1 LEADTRVEPIRK
13 VRSAIRLN
21 PSLKKMAPKYLFILP
36 AFLFVVIFMLYPIF
50 YNIFISFHDVTIMNL
65 KGDKSF
71 VGFENYRQ
79 IFQDE
84 SFLLAL
90 KNTLIYTVTCIIFQ
104 LSLGFLLALFFNQNF
119 PFRNFFRSILLLAW
133 MTPLVIT
140 GTLFKWLY
148 DVDYGVI
155 NYLLVQIGLINEP
168 INWLGQQSTAL
179 LAIIVT
185 NIWIG
190 IPFNMILILSAL
202 QALPNDVYE
211 AAKIDGASRLQ
222 SFLKITLPLMKP
234 AILVVLV
241 LGIIYT
247 FKVFDIILIM
257 TGGGPVNATQVLPF
271 FGYELAF
278 VNFKFGLSGAV
289 ATVILLILTCISLV
303 YLYLIRKEESM

>member
-1 LEADTRVEPIRK
+1 MEADTRVEPSRK
-13 VRSAIRLN
+13 VSGSLVFRS
-21 PSLKKMAPKYLFILP
+21 SLKKKMTKYLFILP
-36 AFLFVVIFMLYPIF
+36 SFLFVVIFMLYPIF
-50 YNIFISFHDVTIMNL
+50 YNIIISFQDFTIMNL
-65 KGDKSF
+65 KGEKPF
-71 VGFENYRQ
+71 IGLENY
-79 IFQDE
+79 FQVFEDDR
-84 SFLLAL
+84 FVPAL
-90 KNTLIYTVTCIIFQ
+90 KNTVIYTVSCIFFQ
-104 LSLGFLLALFFNQNF
+104 LSIGFLLALFFNQKF

-148 DVDYGVI
+148 DVDYGVL
-155 NYLLVQIGLINEP
+155 NYLLVQMGVMSEP

-179 LAIIVT
+179 VAIILT

-190 IPFNMILILSAL
+190 IPFNMILLLSAL

-211 AAKIDGASRLQ
+211 AAKIDGASRVQ
-222 SFLKITLPLMKP
+222 SFFKITMPLMKP
-234 AILVVLV
+234 AILVILV

-247 FKVFDIILIM
+247 FKVFDIILVM
-257 TGGGPVNATQVLPF
+257 TGGGPVTATQVLPF

-289 ATVILLILTCISLV
+289 ATVILLILTCISLI

>member
-1 LEADTRVEPIRK
+1 MEADTEVVGKKKILSNLQTNLSVK
-13 VRSAIRLN
+13 K
-21 PSLKKMAPKYLFILP
+21 SLSKYVFVLP
-36 AFLFVVIFMLYPIF
+36 AFLFVLIFMLYPIF
-50 YNIFISFHDVTIMNL
+50 YNILVSFQDVSIANL
-65 KGDKSF
+65 KGDKPF
-71 VGFENYRQ
+71 IGFQNYVE
-79 IFQDE
+79 IFNNE
-84 SFLLAL
+84 KFIVSL
-90 KNTLIYTVTCIIFQ
+90 KNTAIYTVTCIIFQ
-104 LSLGFLLALFFNQNF
+104 LTIGFLLALFLNQKF
-119 PFRNFFRSILLLAW
+119 PLRNLFRSIMLLAW

-155 NYLLVQIGLINEP
+155 NYLLVQIGFISEP

-179 LAIIVT
+179 LAVIIT

-190 IPFNMILILSAL
+190 IPFNMILLLSAL
-202 QALPNDVYE
+202 QALPHDVYE
-211 AAKIDGASRLQ
+211 AARIDGANKLQ
-222 SFLKITLPLMKP
+222 SFFKITIPLMKP
-234 AILVVLV
+234 AVLVVMV

-289 ATVILLILTCISLV
+289 ATIILTILTMISLI
-303 YLYLIRKEESM
+303 YLYLIRKEETM